1 LAGNQGTF
9 WLHDYFSLCPS
20 YNLLRND
27 VEYCGAPDINSNAC
41 RLCRYGNA
49 RADQTAAFERL
60 FKMNKLEVASPSHF
74 TYELWQS
81 HFPVVVPVRVIP
93 PATLKWK
100 SNSPVRYKG
109 GTLRVGFLGYP
120 LDYKGWPTWLRLV
133 NRFTGNNYYKFFH
146 FSTQQGEQGNYSR
159 IEIRVTKENRM
170 AMVESLRWNQIDV
183 VVLWSN
189 VAETFS
195 FTLHEALAAGCYILT
210 NPKSGNIQDYI
221 RHNPERGMVLEDEEA
236 LIELFESGTIVEKVE
251 QYQKN
256 GKPQADLVF
265 GTLEEIKV

>member
-1 LAGNQGTF
+1 
-9 WLHDYFSLCPS
+9 
-20 YNLLRND
+20 
-27 VEYCGAPDINSNAC
+27 
-41 RLCRYGNA
+41 
-49 RADQTAAFERL
+49 
-60 FKMNKLEVASPSHF
+60 
-74 TYELWQS
+74 
-81 HFPVVVPVRVIP
+81 
-93 PATLKWK
+93 
-100 SNSPVRYKG
+100 
-109 GTLRVGFLGYP
+109 
-120 LDYKGWPTWLRLV
+120 
-133 NRFTGNNYYKFFH
+133 
-146 FSTQQGEQGNYSR
+146 
-159 IEIRVTKENRM
+159 M